1 MKTSLAPSP
10 ILNSVQQ
17 WYAVYCKPRQE
28 AIAQQNLEHQ
38 GFAAYLPRV
47 QVRRRRLKHWVTSIE
62 ALFPR
67 YLFVRVDRER
77 QGTGVIRST
86 RGALGLVRI
95 GGEPA
100 MVPDEVIKTIM
111 AREDA
116 ATGLHSSLRRL
127 LQPGEPVTMIDGPF
141 TGMES
146 IFISED
152 GNHRA
157 VLLIELLGKTNR
169 LRVSRDWLACPA

>member
-1 MKTSLAPSP
+1 MKSSLAPLP
-10 ILNSVQQ
+10 ISNNIQQ

-38 GFAAYLPRV
+38 GFAVYLPRV
-47 QVRRRRLKHWVTSIE
+47 QVRHRRLKHWVTKIE

-86 RGALGLVRI
+86 RGALGLVRL

-100 MVPDEVIKTIM
+100 AVPDDVIKAIR

-116 ATGLHSSLRRL
+116 ATGLHCGVQPSLR
-127 LQPGEPVTMIDGPF
+127 PGEPVTLIDGPF
-141 TGMES
+141 TGLES
-146 IFISED
+146 IFVSED
-152 GNHRA
+152 GDHRA
-157 VLLIELLGKTNR
+157 VLLIELLGKTNQ
-169 LRVSRDWLACPA
+169 LRVSRDWLACPV